1 MLPCPLKDTSCV
13 FPEPMCRDA
22 ENVPGTVNRSC
33 GIWVR
38 RHTGKYPGKTSA
50 SFLFTAAYFH
60 TCSYT
65 ATHTYGYLQH
75 FRGKISKYTLLIEFI
90 LQLWLRRSQ
99 KLPVSVTLQILS
111 TVRETQFIFNKPWA
125 KRNLQTTMTCVSYI
139 MILIK
144 RVFYFIIANI

>member
-1 MLPCPLKDTSCV
+1 MPPCPLKDTSHV
-13 FPEPMCRDA
+13 FPEPTCIDA

-33 GIWVR
+33 GIWVG
-38 RHTGKYPGKTSA
+38 RHTDKCPGKTSV
-50 SFLFTAAYFH
+50 SFRFTAAYFH

-75 FRGKISKYTLLIEFI
+75 SRGKISKYTLLIEFI
-90 LQLWLRRSQ
+90 LQLWLRRFQ
-99 KLPVSVTLQILS
+99 KLPVGITLQVLS
-111 TVRETQFIFNKPWA
+111 TGRETQFIFNKPWA

>member
-1 MLPCPLKDTSCV
+1 MPPCPLKDTSCV
-13 FPEPMCRDA
+13 FPEPTCIDA

-33 GIWVR
+33 GIWVG
-38 RHTGKYPGKTSA
+38 RHTDKCPGQTSV
-50 SFLFTAAYFH
+50 SFRFTAAYFH

-75 FRGKISKYTLLIEFI
+75 SRGKISKYTLLIEFI
-90 LQLWLRRSQ
+90 LQLWLRRFQ
-99 KLPVSVTLQILS
+99 KLPVGITLQVLS
-111 TVRETQFIFNKPWA
+111 TGRETQFIFNKPWA

>member
-13 FPEPMCRDA
+13 FPEPMCKDA

-33 GIWVR
+33 GVWVR
-38 RHTGKYPGKTSA
+38 RHTDKYPGKTSV
-50 SFLFTAAYFH
+50 SFIFTAAYFH

-99 KLPVSVTLQILS
+99 KLPVSVTLQVLS

-144 RVFYFIIANI
+144 RVFYFITANI

>member
-1 MLPCPLKDTSCV
+1 MPPCPLKDTSHV
-13 FPEPMCRDA
+13 FPEPTCIDA
-22 ENVPGTVNRSC
+22 ENVPGTVNSC
-33 GIWVR
+33 GIWVG
-38 RHTGKYPGKTSA
+38 RHTDKCPGQTSV
-50 SFLFTAAYFH
+50 SFRFTAAYFH

-75 FRGKISKYTLLIEFI
+75 SRGKISKYTLLIEFI
-90 LQLWLRRSQ
+90 LQLWLRRFQ
-99 KLPVSVTLQILS
+99 KLPVGITLQVLS
-111 TVRETQFIFNKPWA
+111 TGRETQFIFNKPWA